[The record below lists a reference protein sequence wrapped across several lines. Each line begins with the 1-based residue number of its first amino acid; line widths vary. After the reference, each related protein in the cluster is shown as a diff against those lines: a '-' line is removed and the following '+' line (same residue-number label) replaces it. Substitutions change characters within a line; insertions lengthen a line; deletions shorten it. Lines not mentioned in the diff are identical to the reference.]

1 MTWRSTHSIHPVTM
15 RQQNLATVLKVILAH
30 GPIPRADITEIAGTS
45 SGTTTKLTAALIEA
59 GIVKEL
65 TASGPTAGAGR
76 PRVPLDLDTASRAV
90 LTLHIGVHYSLV
102 AAVDIRAEQILQRKV
117 EHRSADAR
125 EVIQRAAG
133 ALAEL
138 RRQLGGRLVIG
149 VGITSGG
156 TVDHTAGRLMHH
168 ADLGWTSVPVRDLV
182 AEQLGLEVVYDN
194 EARGEA
200 LAELTFGVGSRADNV
215 IALFVG
221 SVVEA
226 AIVVD
231 RRIHRGAHGVAG
243 TVTHLPVGEARGP
256 RCECGRRNCL
266 RMVASNTGLLTIAR
280 EQGIAT
286 ESTTYEE
293 LVERSA
299 GGDDAVAELLALRAR
314 WVGEA
319 VGVLTDLLDP
329 DAVTLSGNATHA
341 EGFLDA
347 VRTGMRSAD
356 PTRPDEVVQL
366 ATFGEQST
374 AAAAA
379 ALLLDR
385 YFADPVAFEPGLD
398 TNHGG

>member
-1 MTWRSTHSIHPVTM
+1 MTWRTTSSLHPVTM

-30 GPIPRADITEIAGTS
+30 GPIPRAEITEIAGTS
-45 SGTTTKLTAALIEA
+45 SGTTTKLTAALIDA
-59 GIVKEL
+59 GVVREL
-65 TASGPTAGAGR
+65 TASGPAAGAGR
-76 PRVPLDLDTASRAV
+76 PRVPLDLDTTSRAV

-102 AAVDIRAEQILQRKV
+102 AAVDLRAEQILQRQV
-117 EHRSADAR
+117 AHSSAEA
-125 EVIQRAAG
+125 ESVIRGAAE

-138 RRQLGGRLVIG
+138 RDQLSGRHVVG

-156 TVDHTAGRLMHH
+156 SVDHTAGRLMHH
-168 ADLGWTSVPVRDLV
+168 AELGWTEVPVRDLV

-200 LAELTFGVGSRADNV
+200 LAELTFGVGSSADNV

-226 AIVVD
+226 ALVVN
-231 RRIHRGAHGVAG
+231 RQIHRGARGIAG
-243 TVTHLPVGEARGP
+243 TVAHLPVGAAQGP
-256 RCECGRRNCL
+256 RCECGRTNCL
-266 RMVASNTGLLTIAR
+266 RMVASNTGLLALAR
-280 EQGIAT
+280 ERGLAT

-293 LVERSA
+293 LVNRGA
-299 GGDDAVAELLALRAR
+299 DAAVSDLLALRGR

-319 VGVLTDLLDP
+319 VGTLTDLLDP

-341 EGFLDA
+341 DGFLDA
-347 VRTGMRSAD
+347 VRDGMRAAD
-356 PTRPDEVVQL
+356 PSRPDGIVQL
-366 ATFGEQST
+366 ATFGERST

-385 YFADPVAFEPGLD
+385 YFTDPVAFEPGLD
-398 TNHGG
+398 THQAG